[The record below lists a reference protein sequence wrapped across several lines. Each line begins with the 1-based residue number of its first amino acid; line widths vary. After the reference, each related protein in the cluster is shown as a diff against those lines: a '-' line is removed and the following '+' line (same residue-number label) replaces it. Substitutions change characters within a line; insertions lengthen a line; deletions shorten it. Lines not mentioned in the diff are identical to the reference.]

1 MLIWRLLAFD
11 PAKRL
16 TAAEALQHPYFLLD
30 LSSAGEEMGET
41 AVQAASASGAE
52 LAELPDAAAG
62 GAHYVEE
69 EAPTFVC
76 PVCGRRFSAHEACHR
91 HVKARDHGSFCA
103 HEHVES
109 DGGAEDHL
117 SCMSA
122 HSLLPVDVDSGY
134 CDLQGRRAVVEDYH
148 SLNEMADGSKYYGVY
163 DGHNGNVA
171 AKFVTMHLAAEIA
184 EAIDGAGGEGGA
196 GAGAGAEG
204 SKEEVKEDV
213 EEMVRGAFARVND
226 RFLEMNPE
234 DGSGATATVL
244 VKTAGGGKKGGGGQ
258 VIVANVGDSRAVLC
272 EGGDV
277 VRQITVDHN
286 PGRPE
291 ERARIEAA
299 GGFVEKAGGVARV
312 AGMLAVSRS
321 FGDRA
326 LRGAGVVAEPHV
338 EIWEVGDEEDGG
350 MKGWGAE
357 RYVILATDGLWDVV
371 QNEEAAGMAG
381 HVLDLGG
388 DMQEAAEFLTREA
401 YVRGSKDNIGVAV
414 VRV

>member
-1 MLIWRLLAFD
+1 
-11 PAKRL
+11 
-16 TAAEALQHPYFLLD
+16 
-30 LSSAGEEMGET
+30 
-41 AVQAASASGAE
+41 
-52 LAELPDAAAG
+52 
-62 GAHYVEE
+62 
-69 EAPTFVC
+69 
-76 PVCGRRFSAHEACHR
+76 
-91 HVKARDHGSFCA
+91 
-103 HEHVES
+103 
-109 DGGAEDHL
+109 
-117 SCMSA
+117 
-122 HSLLPVDVDSGY
+122 
-134 CDLQGRRAVVEDYH
+134 
-148 SLNEMADGSKYYGVY
+148 
-163 DGHNGNVA
+163 
-171 AKFVTMHLAAEIA
+171 MHLAAEIA

-196 GAGAGAEG
+196 GAGAGAGAEG
-204 SKEEVKEDV
+204 STEAGTEEGEALG
-213 EEMVRGAFARVND
+213 RGAGARGNA
-226 RFLEMNPE
+226 RGGPPP
-234 DGSGATATVL
+234 
-244 VKTAGGGKKGGGGQ
+244 AGPAP

-350 MKGWGAE
+350 VKGWGAE

-388 DMQEAAEFLTREA
+388 DMQEAAEVLTREA